1 MKKQEIKQETNV
13 APQEEEDPAIAEYK
27 ASGDADM
34 GAAAKISYQH
44 ELNILNNKT
53 TANEE
58 TNKLIKT
65 ALGQDHELV
74 SEFSDNDA
82 LTIKRPNNEYILA
95 VRGTR
100 PTNISDLISDEQI
113 LVGGNV
119 NRFDKIDKVYTS
131 LRAQNPNS
139 KITVTGHS
147 LGGYVAKHL
156 ADKYEFKDKKL
167 DMVGFDVAASPI
179 HIGATVATAIGAPEL
194 IPGMIAKGIGDSINR
209 YVKKAVIGGSEYGRP
224 RVYETNTFDTISVL
238 NKITNF
244 KDDVKILPQTVSR
257 KQWLGSHSIDNYVFT
272 KPMKAIQA
280 IEKSVMSPVQEIKKE
295 SARMLSQVQVEVA
308 KPLARSTTITKTK
321 QGNKTY
327 YTSSHYNPSK
337 KNSVINEYSKKRK
350 NINKNI

>member
-1 MKKQEIKQETNV
+1 MKKRED
-13 APQEEEDPAIAEYK
+13 EEEQPEDPAIAEYK

-119 NRFDKIDKVYTS
+119 NRFNKVEKVYNS

-139 KITVTGHS
+139 KITLTGHS

-179 HIGATVATAIGAPEL
+179 HIGMTVATAIAEPEL
-194 IPGMIAKGIGDSINR
+194 IPQMLGERIGNNIV
-209 YVKKAVIGGSEYGRP
+209 YYAKKAVIGGSEYGKG
-224 RVYETNTFDTISVL
+224 RVYETNTFDTISVM

-244 KDDVKILPQTVSR
+244 KDDVKSLPQTVSR
-257 KQWLGSHSIDNYVFT
+257 KQWLGSHSINNYVFD
-272 KPMKAIQA
+272 KFPVNKEM
-280 IEKSVMSPVQEIKKE
+280 VMSPPQEIKKE
-295 SARMLSQVQVEVA
+295 SARMLSAVQVEVA
-308 KPLARSTTITKTK
+308 KPLARSTTIIKTK

-350 NINKNI
+350 TINKNI

>member
-1 MKKQEIKQETNV
+1 MKNPED
-13 APQEEEDPAIAEYK
+13 EEEDPAIAEYK

-119 NRFDKIDKVYTS
+119 NRFDKIDKVYNS

-139 KITVTGHS
+139 KITITGHS
-147 LGGYVAKHL
+147 LGGYVAKSL

-194 IPGMIAKGIGDSINR
+194 IPGMIAKGVGDSINR
-209 YVKKAVIGGSEYGRP
+209 YVKKAVIGGSEYGKP
-224 RVYETNTFDTISVL
+224 RVYETNTFDAISVL

-244 KDDVKILPQTVSR
+244 KDDVKILPQSVSR
-257 KQWLGSHSIDNYVFT
+257 KQWLGSHSIDNYVFDKVPT
-272 KPMKAIQA
+272 KKEI
-280 IEKSVMSPVQEIKKE
+280 VMSPPTQQEIKKE

-350 NINKNI
+350 TINKNI

>member
-1 MKKQEIKQETNV
+1 MKKREDEDK
-13 APQEEEDPAIAEYK
+13 EEDPAIAEYK
-27 ASGDADM
+27 ASGDSDM
-34 GAAAKISYQH
+34 GVAAKISYQH
-44 ELNILNNKT
+44 ELNILSNKT
-53 TANEE
+53 TANDE

-147 LGGYVAKHL
+147 LGGYVAKSL

-194 IPGMIAKGIGDSINR
+194 IPGMIAKGVGDSINR
-209 YVKKAVIGGSEYGRP
+209 YVKKAVIGGSEYGKG

-257 KQWLGSHSIDNYVFT
+257 KQWFGSHSIDNYVFD
-272 KPMKAIQA
+272 KPMKTIQ
-280 IEKSVMSPVQEIKKE
+280 KSVMSPSTQQEIKKE
-295 SARMLSQVQVEVA
+295 SARMLSQVQVDVA

-337 KNSVINEYSKKRK
+337 KNAEIEYSTKKRK
-350 NINKNI
+350 MINKKM

>member
-1 MKKQEIKQETNV
+1 MKNPED
-13 APQEEEDPAIAEYK
+13 EEEEQPEDPAIAEYR

-34 GAAAKISYQH
+34 GVAAKLSYQH

-58 TNKLIKT
+58 TNKLIQT
-65 ALGQDHELV
+65 ALGQDHSLV
-74 SEFSDNDA
+74 PEFSDNDA
-82 LTIKRPNNEYILA
+82 LTIKRPNNDYILA

-113 LVGGNV
+113 LVGANV
-119 NRFDKIDKVYTS
+119 NRFNKIDKVYNS

-179 HIGATVATAIGAPEL
+179 HIGATIATAIEAPQL
-194 IPGMIAKGIGDSINR
+194 IPGLIVKGVADSISH
-209 YVKKAVIGGSEYGRP
+209 YVKKAVIGGSEYGKHRI
-224 RVYETNTFDTISVL
+224 YETDTFDAISVM

-244 KDDVKILPQTVSR
+244 QDDVKILPQRVSR
-257 KQWLGSHSIDNYVFT
+257 KQWLGSHSIDNYVLEP
-272 KPMKAIQA
+272 KQKAMKTY
-280 IEKSVMSPVQEIKKE
+280 VV
-295 SARMLSQVQVEVA
+295 
-308 KPLARSTTITKTK
+308 KTE

-327 YTSSHYNPSK
+327 YTSPQTQIKKETADFKQDLSEEQRDYCSLNPK
-337 KNSVINEYSKKRK
+337 KCR
-350 NINKNI
+350 NINKKL

>member
-1 MKKQEIKQETNV
+1 MKNPEDED
-13 APQEEEDPAIAEYK
+13 EDEDPAIAEYK
-27 ASGDADM
+27 ASGDSDM

-44 ELNILNNKT
+44 ELNILKNKT

-58 TNKLIKT
+58 TNKLIKNY
-65 ALGQDHELV
+65 LGDDHELV

-119 NRFDKIDKVYTS
+119 NRFDKVEKIYNG
-131 LRAQNPNS
+131 LRAQNPTS

-147 LGGYVAKHL
+147 LGGYVAKSL

-179 HIGATVATAIGAPEL
+179 HVGLTIATAVAEPEL
-194 IPGMIAKGIGDSINR
+194 IPQMLGERIGNNIV
-209 YVKKAVIGGSEYGRP
+209 YYAKKALFGGSEYGKG

-244 KDDVKILPQTVSR
+244 KDDVKILPQTVSK
-257 KQWLGSHSIDNYVFT
+257 KQWLGSHSIDNYVFD
-272 KPMKAIQA
+272 KPMKAIQ
-280 IEKSVMSPVQEIKKE
+280 KSVMPTSTDKKE

-308 KPLARSTTITKTK
+308 KPLSRSTTIIKTK

-327 YTSSHYNPSK
+327 YTSPHYNPSK
-337 KNSVINEYSKKRK
+337 KNAEIEYSTKKRK
-350 NINKNI
+350 MINKKM

>member
-1 MKKQEIKQETNV
+1 MEKTIDEEE
-13 APQEEEDPAIAEYK
+13 PEEDPSIAEYK

-44 ELNILNNKT
+44 ELNILANKT

-58 TNKLIKT
+58 TNKLIKN
-65 ALGQDHELV
+65 ALGDDHELV
-74 SEFSDNDA
+74 PEFSDNDA
-82 LTIKRPNNEYILA
+82 LTIRRPNNEYILA

-100 PTNISDLISDEQI
+100 LTNISDLISDEQV

-119 NRFDKIDKVYTS
+119 NRFDKIDKIYTS
-131 LRAQNPNS
+131 LRAQNPNA
-139 KITVTGHS
+139 KITITGHS
-147 LGGYVAKHL
+147 LGGYVAKNI

-179 HIGATVATAIGAPEL
+179 HIGMTIATAIEDPEL
-194 IPGMIAKGIGDSINR
+194 IPGMVAKGVASGVYY
-209 YVKKAVIGGSEYGRP
+209 YVKKALIGGSEYGKG
-224 RVYETNTFDTISVL
+224 RVYETDTFDTVSVL

-257 KQWLGSHSIDNYVFT
+257 KQWLGSHSVDNYVFT
-272 KPMKAIQA
+272 KPIKAIQ
-280 IEKSVMSPVQEIKKE
+280 KSVMSPSTTQEIKKE
-295 SARMLSQVQVEVA
+295 SVRMLSQTQVEVA

-327 YTSSHYNPSK
+327 YSSSHYNPSK
-337 KNSVINEYSKKRK
+337 KNSVISEYSKKRK
-350 NINKNI
+350 NIIKKL

>member
-1 MKKQEIKQETNV
+1 MKKETDEE
-13 APQEEEDPAIAEYK
+13 PQPEDPAIAEYR

-34 GAAAKISYQH
+34 GAAAKLSYQH

-74 SEFSDNDA
+74 PEFSDNDA
-82 LTIKRPNNEYILA
+82 LTIKRTNNEYILA

-113 LVGGNV
+113 LVGSNV
-119 NRFDKIDKVYTS
+119 NRFDKVEKVYTS

-147 LGGYVAKHL
+147 LGGYVAKSI
-156 ADKYEFKDKKL
+156 ADKYEFKDKRL

-179 HIGATVATAIGAPEL
+179 HVAATVAGAVAAPEA
-194 IPGMIAKGIGDSINR
+194 IPFMVGKSIGEGINR
-209 YVKKAVIGGSEYGRP
+209 YVKKAVIGGSNYGKP
-224 RVYETNTFDTISVL
+224 RTYSTDTLDLISVTNNL
-238 NKITNF
+238 TNF
-244 KDDVKILPQTVSR
+244 RDEVKTLPQTVSK
-257 KQWLGSHSIDNYVFT
+257 KQWFGSHSIDNYVFA
-272 KPMKAIQA
+272 KFPAVKEIVPKAEDQKAIA
-280 IEKSVMSPVQEIKKE
+280 RRL
-295 SARMLSQVQVEVA
+295 SAKAVQVA
-308 KPLARSTTITKTK
+308 TPLVRSTTITKTK

-337 KNSVINEYSKKRK
+337 KDLETKKRK
-350 NINKNI
+350 QISKKM

>member
-1 MKKQEIKQETNV
+1 MKNPED
-13 APQEEEDPAIAEYK
+13 EEEQPEDPAIAEYR

-82 LTIKRPNNEYILA
+82 LTIKRPNGDYILA

-113 LVGGNV
+113 LVGSNV
-119 NRFDKIDKVYTS
+119 NRFDKIDKVYSS

-147 LGGYVAKHL
+147 LGAAAAKYI

-167 DMVGFDVAASPI
+167 DMVGFDTAASPI
-179 HIGATVATAIGAPEL
+179 HIGATLATAIGAPEL

-224 RVYETNTFDTISVL
+224 RVYETDTFDAISVM

-244 KDDVKILPQTVSR
+244 KDEVKILPQTVSR

-272 KPMKAIQA
+272 KPMKAIQ
-280 IEKSVMSPVQEIKKE
+280 KSVMSSSTQQEIKKE

-308 KPLARSTTITKTK
+308 KPLARSSTITKTK

-337 KNSVINEYSKKRK
+337 KNSIISEYSKKQK
-350 NINKNI
+350 KINKAL

>member
-1 MKKQEIKQETNV
+1 MKNTIDEED
-13 APQEEEDPAIAEYK
+13 EDEEDPAIAEYR

-44 ELNILNNKT
+44 ELNILANKT

-58 TNKLIKT
+58 TNKLIKN
-65 ALGQDHELV
+65 ALGDDHELV
-74 SEFSDNDA
+74 PQFTDNDA

-113 LVGGNV
+113 LVGANV
-119 NRFDKIDKVYTS
+119 NRFDKIDKIYTS
-131 LRAQNPNS
+131 LRAQNPNA
-139 KITVTGHS
+139 KITITGQS

-179 HIGATVATAIGAPEL
+179 HVGTQIASAVAMPEL
-194 IPGMIAKGIGDSINR
+194 IPGMVVRGVANSVNY
-209 YVKKAVIGGSEYGRP
+209 YVKKALSGRSVYGKHRT
-224 RVYETNTFDTISVL
+224 YSTDTLDLISVT
-238 NKITNF
+238 NNITNF
-244 KDDVKILPQTVSR
+244 NDEVKTLPQTVSK

-272 KPMKAIQA
+272 KPIKAIQ
-280 IEKSVMSPVQEIKKE
+280 KSVMSPSTTQEMKKE
-295 SARMLSQVQVEVA
+295 SVRMLSNVQVEAA
-308 KPLARSTTITKTK
+308 KPLARSTTIIKTK

-327 YTSSHYNPSK
+327 YSSSHYNPSK
-337 KNSVINEYSKKRK
+337 KNSVISEYSKKRK
-350 NINKNI
+350 NIIKKV

>member
-1 MKKQEIKQETNV
+1 MNKETD
-13 APQEEEDPAIAEYK
+13 EEEESEDPAIAEYR

-34 GAAAKISYQH
+34 GAAAKLSYQH

-58 TNKLIKT
+58 TNKLIQT
-65 ALGQDHELV
+65 ALGQDHSLV
-74 SEFSDNDA
+74 PEFSDNDA
-82 LTIKRPNNEYILA
+82 LTIKRPNNDYILA

-113 LVGGNV
+113 LVGANV
-119 NRFDKIDKVYTS
+119 NRFDKIDKVYNS

-179 HIGATVATAIGAPEL
+179 HIGATIATAIGAPEL
-194 IPGMIAKGIGDSINR
+194 IPGLIVKGVADSVSH
-209 YVKKAVIGGSEYGRP
+209 YVKKAVIGGSEYGKGRI
-224 RVYETNTFDTISVL
+224 YETDTFDAISVM

-244 KDDVKILPQTVSR
+244 QDEVKILPQRVSR
-257 KQWLGSHSIDNYVFT
+257 KQWLGSHSIDNYVLEP
-272 KPMKAIQA
+272 KQKAMKTY
-280 IEKSVMSPVQEIKKE
+280 VV
-295 SARMLSQVQVEVA
+295 
-308 KPLARSTTITKTK
+308 KTE

-327 YTSSHYNPSK
+327 YTTPQTQIKKETADFKQDLSDEQKDYCSLNPK
-337 KNSVINEYSKKRK
+337 KCKS
-350 NINKNI
+350 INKKL

>member
-1 MKKQEIKQETNV
+1 MKKQETKQETKV

-119 NRFDKIDKVYTS
+119 NRFDKIDKVYNS

-147 LGGYVAKHL
+147 LGGYVAKSL

-194 IPGMIAKGIGDSINR
+194 IPGMIAKGVGDSINR
-209 YVKKAVIGGSEYGRP
+209 YVKKAVIGGSEYGKP

-244 KDDVKILPQTVSR
+244 KDKVKILPQTVSR
-257 KQWLGSHSIDNYVFT
+257 KQWLGSHSIDNYVFD
-272 KPMKAIQA
+272 KPMKAIQ
-280 IEKSVMSPVQEIKKE
+280 KSVMSPSTQQEIKKE

-337 KNSVINEYSKKRK
+337 KNAEIEYSTKKRK
-350 NINKNI
+350 AINKKM

>member
-27 ASGDADM
+27 ASGDSDM

-53 TANEE
+53 TANDE

-74 SEFSDNDA
+74 PEFSDNDA

-119 NRFDKIDKVYTS
+119 NRFDKIDKVYTG
-131 LRAQNPNS
+131 LRAKNPNS

-147 LGGYVAKHL
+147 LGGYVAKSL

-179 HIGATVATAIGAPEL
+179 HVGLTVATAIAEPEL
-194 IPGMIAKGIGDSINR
+194 IPQMIGERIGNNIV
-209 YVKKAVIGGSEYGRP
+209 YYAKKAVIGGSEYGKG
-224 RVYETNTFDTISVL
+224 RVYETNTFDAISVL

-244 KDDVKILPQTVSR
+244 KDEVKILPQTVSK
-257 KQWLGSHSIDNYVFT
+257 KQWLGSHDVNNYVFD
-272 KPMKAIQA
+272 KPIKAIQ
-280 IEKSVMSPVQEIKKE
+280 KSVMSPSQEIKKE

-308 KPLARSTTITKTK
+308 KPLARSTTILKTK

-327 YTSSHYNPSK
+327 YTSSHYNPTK
-337 KNSVINEYSKKRK
+337 KNAEIEYSTKKRK
-350 NINKNI
+350 AINKKM

>member
-1 MKKQEIKQETNV
+1 MKNPEDEK
-13 APQEEEDPAIAEYK
+13 EDPAITEYK
-27 ASGDADM
+27 VSGDADM

-119 NRFDKIDKVYTS
+119 NRFNKVEKVYNS

-147 LGGYVAKHL
+147 LGGYVAKSL

-194 IPGMIAKGIGDSINR
+194 IPGMIAKGVGDSINR

-257 KQWLGSHSIDNYVFT
+257 KQWLGSHSIDNYVLE
-272 KPMKAIQA
+272 PRQQAMKTAI
-280 IEKSVMSPVQEIKKE
+280 V
-295 SARMLSQVQVEVA
+295 
-308 KPLARSTTITKTK
+308 KTQ
-321 QGNKTY
+321 QGNKKY
-327 YTSSHYNPSK
+327 YTSPQMEFKQNIIEPPRDYCADNPNSQKCK
-337 KNSVINEYSKKRK
+337 K
-350 NINKNI
+350 INKAL

>member
-1 MKKQEIKQETNV
+1 M
-13 APQEEEDPAIAEYK
+13 
-27 ASGDADM
+27 
-34 GAAAKISYQH
+34 
-44 ELNILNNKT
+44 
-53 TANEE
+53 
-58 TNKLIKT
+58 
-65 ALGQDHELV
+65 
-74 SEFSDNDA
+74 
-82 LTIKRPNNEYILA
+82 
-95 VRGTR
+95 RGTR

-119 NRFDKIDKVYTS
+119 NRFDKVDKVYTR
-131 LRAQNPNS
+131 LRTQNPNS

-147 LGGYVAKHL
+147 LGGYVAKSL

-194 IPGMIAKGIGDSINR
+194 IPGMIAKGVGDSITR
-209 YVKKAVIGGSEYGRP
+209 YVKKAVIGGSEYGKG

-244 KDDVKILPQTVSR
+244 KDDVKILPQTVSK
-257 KQWLGSHSIDNYVFT
+257 KQWLGSHSIDNYVFD
-272 KPMKAIQA
+272 KPMKAIQ
-280 IEKSVMSPVQEIKKE
+280 KNVMSPPKIQEIKKE
-295 SARMLSQVQVEVA
+295 GARMLSQVQVEVA

-337 KNSVINEYSKKRK
+337 KNSVIN
-350 NINKNI
+350 

>member
-1 MKKQEIKQETNV
+1 MKKREDED
-13 APQEEEDPAIAEYK
+13 EDPAIAEYK

-44 ELNILNNKT
+44 ELNILSNKT

-58 TNKLIKT
+58 TNKLIKNY
-65 ALGQDHELV
+65 LGDDHELV
-74 SEFSDNDA
+74 PEFSDNDA

-119 NRFDKIDKVYTS
+119 NRFDKIDKVYNG

-147 LGGYVAKHL
+147 LGGYVAKSL

-179 HIGATVATAIGAPEL
+179 HIGMTVATAIAEPEL
-194 IPGMIAKGIGDSINR
+194 IPQMIGERIGNNIV
-209 YVKKAVIGGSEYGRP
+209 YYAKKAVIGGSEYGKG

-244 KDDVKILPQTVSR
+244 KDDVKILPQTVSK
-257 KQWLGSHSIDNYVFT
+257 KQWLGSHSIDNYVFD
-272 KPMKAIQA
+272 KPMKTIQ
-280 IEKSVMSPVQEIKKE
+280 KSVMSPSTQQEIKKE

-308 KPLARSTTITKTK
+308 KPLARSTTIIKTK

-327 YTSSHYNPSK
+327 YTAPHYNSSK
-337 KNSVINEYSKKRK
+337 KNAEIEYLTKKRK
-350 NINKNI
+350 NISKKM

>member
-1 MKKQEIKQETNV
+1 MKNPED
-13 APQEEEDPAIAEYK
+13 EEEDPAISEYK

-74 SEFSDNDA
+74 PEFSDNDA

-119 NRFDKIDKVYTS
+119 NRFDKIDKVYNS

-147 LGGYVAKHL
+147 LGGYVAKSL

-194 IPGMIAKGIGDSINR
+194 IPGMIAKGIGDSISR
-209 YVKKAVIGGSEYGRP
+209 YVKKAVIGGSEYGKG

-244 KDDVKILPQTVSR
+244 KDDVKVLPQTVSK

-272 KPMKAIQA
+272 KFPVAKQIA
-280 IEKSVMSPVQEIKKE
+280 MSQPTQQTMKKE
-295 SARMLSQVQVEVA
+295 SARMLSQVEVEVA
-308 KPLARSTTITKTK
+308 KPLARSTTIMKTK

-337 KNSVINEYSKKRK
+337 KNSVINEYSTKKRK
-350 NINKNI
+350 TINKNI

>member
-13 APQEEEDPAIAEYK
+13 APQEEEDPAITEYK
-27 ASGDADM
+27 ASGDSDM

-44 ELNILNNKT
+44 ELNILKNKT

-119 NRFDKIDKVYTS
+119 NRFDKIDKVYNS

-147 LGGYVAKHL
+147 LGGYVAKSL

-179 HIGATVATAIGAPEL
+179 HIGATVASAIGAPEL
-194 IPGMIAKGIGDSINR
+194 IPGMIAKGGGDSITR
-209 YVKKAVIGGSEYGRP
+209 YVKKAVIGGSEYGKG
-224 RVYETNTFDTISVL
+224 RVYETDTFDTISVL

-257 KQWLGSHSIDNYVFT
+257 KQWLGSHSIDNYVFN
-272 KPMKAIQA
+272 KFPVNKEM
-280 IEKSVMSPVQEIKKE
+280 VMSSPKIQEIKKE

-327 YTSSHYNPSK
+327 YTQSHYNPSK
-337 KNSVINEYSKKRK
+337 KNAETEYSTKKRK
-350 NINKNI
+350 AINKKM

>member
-1 MKKQEIKQETNV
+1 MKKQETKQPEKVGT
-13 APQEEEDPAIAEYK
+13 QEEEEDPAIAEYK

-119 NRFDKIDKVYTS
+119 NRFNKVEKVYNS

-139 KITVTGHS
+139 KITLTGHS

-179 HIGATVATAIGAPEL
+179 HIGMTVATAIAEPEL
-194 IPGMIAKGIGDSINR
+194 IPQMLGERIGNNIV
-209 YVKKAVIGGSEYGRP
+209 YYAKKAVIGGSEYGKG
-224 RVYETNTFDTISVL
+224 RVYETNTFDTISVM

-244 KDDVKILPQTVSR
+244 KDDVKTLPQTVSR
-257 KQWLGSHSIDNYVFT
+257 KQWLGSHSINNYVFD
-272 KPMKAIQA
+272 KFPVNKEM
-280 IEKSVMSPVQEIKKE
+280 VMSPPQEIKKE

-350 NINKNI
+350 AINKNI